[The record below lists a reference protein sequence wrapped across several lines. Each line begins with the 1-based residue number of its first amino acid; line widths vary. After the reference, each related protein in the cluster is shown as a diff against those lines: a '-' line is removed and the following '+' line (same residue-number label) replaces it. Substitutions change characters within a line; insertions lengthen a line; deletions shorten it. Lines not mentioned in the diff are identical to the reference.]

1 LMAAPALHKQQ
12 LPCDEATQRPRI
24 SRAIRL
30 RALLPP
36 GVALD
41 EPASSSASGRGFRE
55 RTSPSPP
62 QPQVGDEASRDGSQ
76 EPLARVPPPPTS
88 RRRLNRRRPVERVMR
103 RGKPADL
110 VVLEGRVLDV
120 APGFYALMLAIVSI
134 VHIRCAGPSLGP
146 YGLVLDV
153 LYECHALALN
163 YWGSSCVSW

>member
-1 LMAAPALHKQQ
+1 M
-12 LPCDEATQRPRI
+12 

-36 GVALD
+36 GMALD
-41 EPASSSASGRGFRE
+41 EPASSSASGGTGRGFRE
-55 RTSPSPP
+55 RMSPSPP
-62 QPQVGDEASRDGSQ
+62 QLGDEASRDGSQ
-76 EPLARVPPPPTS
+76 VPLALPPTP
-88 RRRLNRRRPVERVMR
+88 RRRLNRRRPWRKRRRERVTR

-110 VVLEGRVLDV
+110 VAEGRVLNV

-134 VHIRCAGPSLGP
+134 VHMRCAGPSLGP